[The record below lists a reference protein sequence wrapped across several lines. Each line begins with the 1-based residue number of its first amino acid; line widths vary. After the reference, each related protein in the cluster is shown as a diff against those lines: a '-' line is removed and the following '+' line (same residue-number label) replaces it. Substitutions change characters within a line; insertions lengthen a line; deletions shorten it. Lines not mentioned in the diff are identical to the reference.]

1 MDNDIEMTEPI
12 LRRECVQWPKTE
24 PIPRTIEEALAL
36 GWEIT
41 DEHATV
47 SADELTMEGT
57 ANLSKTIDLLE
68 LYLTIPFTAI
78 KTYGQPFDP
87 KAEVEISNI
96 SGTNHKCQTLIA
108 Q

>member
-1 MDNDIEMTEPI
+1 MDNDIEIEEPI

-68 LYLTIPFTAI
+68 LYLTIPFTAMRPGSHSI
-78 KTYGQPFDP
+78 RRP
-87 KAEVEISNI
+87 KLKYPISPAPTI
-96 SGTNHKCQTLIA
+96 SAKR
-108 Q
+108 